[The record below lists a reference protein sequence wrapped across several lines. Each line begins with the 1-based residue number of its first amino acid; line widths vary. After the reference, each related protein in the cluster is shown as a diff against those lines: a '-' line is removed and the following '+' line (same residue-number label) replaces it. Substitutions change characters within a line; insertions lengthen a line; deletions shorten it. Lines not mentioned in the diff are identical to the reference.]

1 MEVILHYYVKLPCV
15 KRYKNL
21 SAPLTKYSRSA
32 PDLSCDTIY
41 SWFLTKQNLV
51 HIIMNLSNFIF
62 MPITF
67 TNFLKEIC
75 HLCFSSLSFYLFSSY
90 LFVFF
95 IFFFCVDNGWNSRS
109 QMFFKIDVLK
119 NFGNFTG
126 KQLCW
131 SLFLIK
137 LQSWRPETLFKRD
150 SNTGVF
156 LWSF

>member
-15 KRYKNL
+15 RPYKNL
-21 SAPLTKYSRSA
+21 SALLTKYSRSE
-32 PDLSCDTIY
+32 PDLSCDTVY
-41 SWFLTKQNLV
+41 SWFLTKQNPL

-75 HLCFSSLSFYLFSSY
+75 HLCFSSLSFYLSSSY

-95 IFFFCVDNGWNSRS
+95 IFFFCVDNGWNSCS

-137 LQSWRPETLFKRD
+137 LQSWRPETLLKRN